1 MRLAIYIDFLSLPSR
16 RPRCE
21 RFRVNVTKT
30 SIPGTHQESIS
41 IDEGQLTFFLY
52 PSSVEL
58 RRRISFSMATLSPS
72 RSKSR
77 LAGKLTILSQRG
89 VSFFKEIPSERSAS
103 VSYRIHHGRTLLI
116 ATSNSLSVDAVTDNG
131 NVLCMFN
138 DNSRSFNE
146 YCKFETQ

>member
-41 IDEGQLTFFLY
+41 IDEGQLTFCPTSYIRSPWNCVGGFPLAW
-52 PSSVEL
+52 
-58 RRRISFSMATLSPS
+58 RLSALLD
-72 RSKSR
+72 RETKSR
-77 LAGKLTILSQRG
+77 LARKLTILSQRG
-89 VSFFKEIPSERSAS
+89 VSFLKEIPSERSAS

-116 ATSNSLSVDAVTDNG
+116 ATFNSLSVDAVTDNG

-138 DNSRSFNE
+138 DNSNA
-146 YCKFETQ
+146 